1 MADRIPSGA
10 APGANSGPTARR
22 FSWNRISGFAK
33 ILAAIVAAEQE
44 RWFPWAVVGFGT
56 GIATYFGLG
65 NEPPLAAAALAAGAG
80 LACILVRRS
89 ISLAVNSFVAL
100 LTASALFGFA
110 DAEFR
115 TRIVA
120 APVISRDLGPVRVTG
135 RVGDVEFQAPDR
147 ARLVMAVSRMEG
159 VQMPPAYVR
168 LTISGARGIAEAKP
182 GAVLSALVTLRPP
195 PEPAMPNG
203 YDFARWAWFHELG
216 GVGFIYGTPRVL
228 SAPSPGLV
236 ERLHS
241 RLDELR
247 LSMTSRIERAV
258 PGSDGSIA
266 AALITGERGEIDPD
280 DNQAYRDS
288 GLAHVLSIS
297 GVHLAL
303 AGLGVFWVLRALLA
317 LWPSVA
323 LTQPIKK
330 WAATGAF
337 LGSTFYLAL
346 SGGGSPADR
355 SWLMLSMM
363 LLGVMLDRPALSMRS
378 VALAALLILIF
389 QPEDVVDPSFQM
401 SFGAVIGLIALA
413 EWQSTRRSDLPE
425 PTSRFGRAWRKLRI
439 YVFGALAVSAV
450 ATFATT
456 PIAIYHFDRAA
467 FYSLLANLLAEPVVA
482 FIIMPAAAIAVILMP
497 LGLELIPLRVMGW
510 GVHAMTAIAHWV
522 AGLPGATTMVRSWP
536 VAALVIMILGG
547 LWIALWRQKWRW
559 LGLIPVAAAVLLI
572 MFSSSPDLFIARD
585 LRSAAVRGQ
594 DGRLIVVGERP
605 DPYTATQWLIRDG
618 DRRDLTAARSDA
630 HCDEI
635 GCVAFGLQ
643 GRVLAIARA
652 VSALPEDCMRARIVI
667 SSLPLHGKCAGPE
680 LLVDRS
686 DVARNGAMAVSFRS
700 GHTVIETVASDRGNR
715 PWVRRQ

>member
-1 MADRIPSGA
+1 
-10 APGANSGPTARR
+10 
-22 FSWNRISGFAK
+22 
-33 ILAAIVAAEQE
+33 
-44 RWFPWAVVGFGT
+44 
-56 GIATYFGLG
+56 
-65 NEPPLAAAALAAGAG
+65 
-80 LACILVRRS
+80 
-89 ISLAVNSFVAL
+89 
-100 LTASALFGFA
+100 
-110 DAEFR
+110 
-115 TRIVA
+115 
-120 APVISRDLGPVRVTG
+120 
-135 RVGDVEFQAPDR
+135 
-147 ARLVMAVSRMEG
+147 
-159 VQMPPAYVR
+159 
-168 LTISGARGIAEAKP
+168 
-182 GAVLSALVTLRPP
+182 
-195 PEPAMPNG
+195 
-203 YDFARWAWFHELG
+203 
-216 GVGFIYGTPRVL
+216 
-228 SAPSPGLV
+228 
-236 ERLHS
+236 
-241 RLDELR
+241 
-247 LSMTSRIERAV
+247 
-258 PGSDGSIA
+258 
-266 AALITGERGEIDPD
+266 
-280 DNQAYRDS
+280 
-288 GLAHVLSIS
+288 
-297 GVHLAL
+297 
-303 AGLGVFWVLRALLA
+303 
-317 LWPSVA
+317 
-323 LTQPIKK
+323 
-330 WAATGAF
+330 
-337 LGSTFYLAL
+337 
-346 SGGGSPADR
+346 
-355 SWLMLSMM
+355 
-363 LLGVMLDRPALSMRS
+363 
-378 VALAALLILIF
+378 
-389 QPEDVVDPSFQM
+389 M

-585 LRSAAVRGQ
+585 LRSAAFRGQ

-618 DRRDLTAARSDA
+618 DRRDLTAARSDT

-686 DVARNGAMAVSFRS
+686 DAARNGAMAVSFRS
-700 GHTVIETVASDRGNR
+700 GHTVIETVASDRGSR